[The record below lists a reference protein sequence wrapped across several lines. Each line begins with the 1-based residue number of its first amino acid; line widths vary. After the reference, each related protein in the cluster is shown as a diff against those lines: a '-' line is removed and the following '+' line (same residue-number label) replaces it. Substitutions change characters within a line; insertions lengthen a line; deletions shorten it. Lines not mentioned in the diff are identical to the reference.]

1 MRVRTLWLLL
11 LLSVAVNLGFLG
23 SATYHW
29 HRERKQQCSADSAAS
44 ERAPYEGLQLT
55 AEQRR
60 QMDRLRADL
69 HERMETFGTEMR
81 RLRNAFLKLLN
92 SPEPD
97 PQAINQKL
105 SEMGHIQSQIQRVVA
120 EHLLAEK
127 RLLSADQQSKYLEML
142 KRRFQREDHHGT
154 AAIAP
159 LSLPVS
165 RGRHRR
171 ESER

>member
-1 MRVRTLWLLL
+1 
-11 LLSVAVNLGFLG
+11 
-23 SATYHW
+23 
-29 HRERKQQCSADSAAS
+29 
-44 ERAPYEGLQLT
+44 
-55 AEQRR
+55 
-60 QMDRLRADL
+60 MDRLRAEL

-81 RLRNAFLKLLN
+81 RLRKAFLELLD

-120 EHLLAEK
+120 DHLLAEK

-159 LSLPVS
+159 LSLRVPQ
-165 RGRHRR
+165 GRRPR
-171 ESER
+171 DSER